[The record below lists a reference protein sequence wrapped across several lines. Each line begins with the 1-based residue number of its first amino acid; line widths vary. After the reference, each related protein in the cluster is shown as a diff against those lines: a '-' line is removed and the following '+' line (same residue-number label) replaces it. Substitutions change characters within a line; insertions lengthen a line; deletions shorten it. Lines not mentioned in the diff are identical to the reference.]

1 MGISEMKL
9 IHKKDGPFRIRI
21 YDSDKYLIKMYNDG
35 VDTSATAD
43 PKNVMMPSLGM
54 NRENAFIRFPINGY
68 DIDDAD
74 DLIGSLNDIKDLTQE
89 LKKLKKEIEER

>member
-43 PKNVMMPSLGM
+43 PKNVMMP
-54 NRENAFIRFPINGY
+54 
-68 DIDDAD
+68 
-74 DLIGSLNDIKDLTQE
+74 
-89 LKKLKKEIEER
+89 